1 MKSNTNSSVPP
12 FAALIGLDWGDAQ
25 HAVALLD
32 GSTGQVENSMLTHT
46 PENISAWLKCL
57 EGRFGGRPVA
67 LALET
72 SKGPLIHLLVEVPWL
87 TVYPI
92 HPATSARYRK
102 AFAPSGAKDD
112 SPDARV
118 LLDLLRHHSHKLRPL
133 VWQDSATRQLGA
145 LCELRRKSVDQRTHL
160 TNQMRCLLKAY
171 FPQALL
177 LVGEVLH
184 SPLALDF
191 LSRWPDLIS
200 LKASKPS
207 TLRAFY
213 FGHSVRR
220 SEAVQT
226 RLDLMAKAVALTTDP
241 AIVSVHVRHLQR
253 LVEQLRVLQKHI
265 AQDEKEIAQQ
275 FKSHPDA
282 QLFANLPGAGATLA
296 PRLLV
301 GFGSDRTCYA
311 DAAQF
316 QRYSGVAPVKEKS
329 GGRIWI
335 HWRWNA
341 PGFLRQSLIEWAG
354 QSTLYCSW
362 AKAYYDQQRAK
373 GKRHWASIRALA
385 FKWVRVLWKCWQ
397 TYTPYNETIYLQAL
411 TKRKSP
417 LLKPHAN

>member
-1 MKSNTNSSVPP
+1 MPQ

-25 HAVALLD
+25 HALALLD
-32 GSTGQVENSMLTHT
+32 PATGQVETSTLVHSAEELTV
-46 PENISAWLKCL
+46 WLQKL
-57 EGRFGGRPVA
+57 RQRFGGRAVA

-72 SKGPLIHLLVEVPWL
+72 SKGPLIHLLVDAPWV

-112 SPDARV
+112 APDALV
-118 LLDLLRHHSHKLRPL
+118 LLDLLRHHSHRLRPL
-133 VWQDSATRQLGA
+133 VWQDAATRQLGA

-160 TNQMRCLLKAY
+160 TNQMRSLLKAY

-200 LKASKPS
+200 LKASKAS
-207 TLRAFY
+207 TVRAFY
-213 FGHSVRR
+213 YGHSVRR
-220 SEAVQT
+220 PETVQT
-226 RLDLMAKAVALTTDP
+226 RLELIARAVALTTDP

-253 LVEQLRVLQKHI
+253 LIQQVRVLQKHI
-265 AQDEKEIAQQ
+265 AADEKEIAQQ

-282 QLFANLPGAGATLA
+282 ELFANLPGAGPALA

-301 GFGSDRTCYA
+301 GFGSDRACYA
-311 DAAQF
+311 NAAEF

-329 GGRIWI
+329 GGRVWI

-354 QSTLYCSW
+354 QSTLYCPW

-373 GKRHWASIRALA
+373 GKRHWASVRALA
-385 FKWVRVLWKCWQ
+385 FKWVRILWKCWK
-397 TYTPYNETIYLQAL
+397 THTPYNEAVYLQAL
-411 TKRKSP
+411 AKRKSP
-417 LLKPHAN
+417 LLPQSHAN